1 MKQLR
6 SRFRQ
11 LTNGLRYLARG
22 DFSGLARRLRWY
34 RDEQTQVKLHRRLT
48 SGNTRAWGI
57 MCTQH
62 TLFIA
67 NAISR
72 RLSTHGISSEVLTG
86 PLEDFSHEFYIVLC
100 PQMFAQLPP
109 ADKRVVFQL
118 EQSVSSRWFTP
129 EYIKIL
135 KDSLGVL
142 DYSLSNIDFLARKGV
157 GYPKVHYLPIGA
169 VQGGI
174 DDEVLKKYDF
184 VFYGDNLSSER
195 RRKFLSRLQQ
205 KYKVRICN
213 DVFGDEMYK
222 IIRQARVVINIHYY
236 DGALLETPR
245 ICECISLGVPVLS
258 EGAQDQSEYP
268 EIEGAVRF
276 FDEGSV
282 EGMMS
287 AAAQMLDDISSLKQA
302 VQHAVSTSSKRF
314 EFMLDR
320 FLVVLGAIPANA
332 ILENSVCIADSSNF
346 FALSLPETIER
357 RKTIARTR
365 PETCQLFDG
374 IRHRIGWIGCGSSFN
389 ALSRY
394 ALSNKIER
402 LTVMEDDAL
411 LPQNFDEVLQQ
422 VNQYLDTRRNNW
434 DIFSGLMADINPE
447 AEVLSVETVGNRTYV
462 IIDKMTSM
470 VFNIYN
476 RSALE
481 LLSKWNPLDT
491 DAVTNTVDRYLE
503 RQKGLRVVVCI
514 PFVVGYN
521 EDVTSTLW
529 GFGNSRYTPMIA
541 KAEKKIEAMARAWQI
556 KNG

>member
-6 SRFRQ
+6 SRFCQ

-34 RDEQTQVKLHRRLT
+34 RDEQTQVKLHRRLA
-48 SGNTRAWGI
+48 SGNKLAWGI
-57 MCTQH
+57 MCTPH

-67 NAISR
+67 NAISS
-72 RLSTHGISSEVLTG
+72 RLSIHGIASEVLTG
-86 PLEDFSHEFYIVLC
+86 PLEDFNHEFYIVLC

-109 ADKRVVFQL
+109 ANKRVVFQL

-135 KDSLGVL
+135 KESLGVL
-142 DYSLSNIDFLARKGV
+142 EYSLSNIDFLARKGV
-157 GYPKVHYLPIGA
+157 EYPKVHYLPIGT
-169 VQGGI
+169 VQRCFEG
-174 DDEVLKKYDF
+174 EMLKKYDF

-195 RRKFLSRLQQ
+195 RRKFLSRLQK
-205 KYKVRICN
+205 KYKVKICN
-213 DVFGDEMYK
+213 DVFGDEMYN
-222 IIRQARVVINIHYY
+222 IIRHARVVVNIHYY

-258 EGAQDQSEYP
+258 EGSQDQGEYP
-268 EIEGAVRF
+268 EFEGAVRY

-282 EGMMS
+282 DSMMS
-287 AAAQMLDDISSLKQA
+287 AAAQMLDDVDFLKQA
-302 VQHAVSTSSKRF
+302 VQQAVSTSSKRF

-320 FLVVLGAIPANA
+320 FLVVLGAIPANV
-332 ILENSVCIADSSNF
+332 ILENPVYIADNSNF
-346 FALSLPETIER
+346 FVLSLPETIER

-365 PETCQLFDG
+365 PESCQVFDG

-394 ALSNKIER
+394 ALYNNIER

-411 LPQNFDEVLQQ
+411 LPQNYDEVLRQ
-422 VNQYLDTRRNNW
+422 VNQYLDTQKNNW

-447 AEVLSVETVGNRTYV
+447 AKVLSVELVGDRTYV
-462 IIDKMTSM
+462 VIDKMTSM

-503 RQKGLRVVVCI
+503 RQTGLRVVVCI
-514 PFVVGYN
+514 PFIVGYN
-521 EDVTSTLW
+521 EGVTSTLW
-529 GFGNSRYTPMIA
+529 GFDNSRYTPMIA

-556 KNG
+556 ENG